1 MNLDSSYVS
10 SGSDP
15 ESNPD
20 VPIIQTQRPRA
31 PRIVSSS
38 ATELATDQERAWLV
52 FLNESKRAGRFS
64 DKQIV
69 LARELFASLRAVQK
83 EVPVTGPT
91 ESGSLQM
98 YWDTGSRYLEIE
110 ILVDATLQWF
120 FRDRQSELTAG
131 TERPIAALGSDFA
144 KYLKMMTRR

>member
-15 ESNPD
+15 ESNFE
-20 VPIIQTQRPRA
+20 VPVIQKQRPPQ

-64 DKQIV
+64 EKQIV
-69 LARELFASLRAVQK
+69 LAREIFASLRAVQK
-83 EVPVTGPT
+83 EVPITGPT

-110 ILVDATLQWF
+110 ILVDATLHWF
-120 FRDRQSELTAG
+120 FRDRQSQMTAG
-131 TERPIAALGSDFA
+131 TETPIATLSADFDQ
-144 KYLKMMTRR
+144 YLKKITRR